1 MPDNRATAPAQ
12 NAIAASVSAL
22 LPGPEWLRPLT
33 ENRRKFNGE
42 LLHFMAQLT
51 RHE

>member
-1 MPDNRATAPAQ
+1 MPVNKATAPAQ

-33 ENRRKFNGE
+33 ENRLKFNCE